1 MMSRSLKQLFQNS
14 KRQHTQARRTMG
26 AISQV
31 DFDWKDPFQIEE
43 LLSDDEKMMR
53 DAFHVYCQEKL
64 QPRVVQAARHEVF
77 DREIMNEMGEM
88 GALGPTIEGYGCAG
102 VSNVTYGL
110 LARECE
116 RVDSA
121 YRSAMSVQSS
131 LVMYPISIYASEE
144 QKQKYLPK
152 LATGEWIGCFGL
164 TEPDAGSNPAAMTT
178 RATWNAD
185 SKTWSLSGSKMWI
198 TNSPESDVFIIWAKS
213 VNDPEYEKSVVRGFI
228 LERGMKGLT
237 APKIE
242 GKLSLRAGVTGSIS
256 MDDVVV
262 GEEHRMPHVKSLRA
276 PLSCLTK
283 ARYGISWGVMGAAE
297 DCFYRAR
304 DYQLDRKMFGKPI
317 AAYQIP
323 QERLAQMLTDINLG
337 LLASYQVGRLM
348 DEGMGNPEMVS
359 VVKRNNCAKAL
370 DIARVARD
378 MCGGNGVSDEYHVMR
393 HSCNLEAVK
402 TYEGTDTMHALIL
415 GRMITGLA
423 AFS

>member
-1 MMSRSLKQLFQNS
+1 MLSRNLKTLFAQS
-14 KRQHTQARRTMG
+14 KNVAKASRRSA

-31 DFDWKDPFQIEE
+31 DFDWQDPFQLES
-43 LLSDDEKMMR
+43 LLTDDEIMMR
-53 DAFHVYCQEKL
+53 DAFHQYCQEKL
-64 QPRVVQAARHEVF
+64 QPRVVNAARHEIF
-77 DREIMNEMGEM
+77 HREIMTEMGEM

-102 VSNVTYGL
+102 VSNVAYGL

-152 LATGEWIGCFGL
+152 LATGEWVGCFGL
-164 TEPDAGSNPAAMTT
+164 TEPDAGSNPSAMTT
-178 RATWNAD
+178 KAVWNDAT
-185 SKTWSLSGSKMWI
+185 KTWKLSGSKMWI
-198 TNSPESDVFIIWAKS
+198 TNSPEAEVFIIWAKS
-213 VNDPEYEKSVVRGFI
+213 QNDPEFGDKGVIRGFI
-228 LERGMKGLT
+228 LEKGMKGLT

-242 GKLSLRAGVTGSIS
+242 GKLSLRAGVTGSIA
-256 MDDVVV
+256 MDEVEV
-262 GEEHRMPHVKSLRA
+262 GEEHRMPLVKSLRA

-297 DCFYRAR
+297 DCLYRAR
-304 DYQLDRKMFGKPI
+304 DYQLERKMFGKPI

-323 QERLAQMLTDINLG
+323 QERMAQMLIDINLG
-337 LLASYQVGRLM
+337 LLASYRVGRLM

-359 VVKRNNCAKAL
+359 IVKRNNCAKSL

-378 MCGGNGVSDEYHVMR
+378 MMGGNGVSDEYHVMR
-393 HSCNLEAVK
+393 HSSNLEAVK

-415 GRMITGLA
+415 GRMITGIP

>member
-1 MMSRSLKQLFQNS
+1 MLSRNLKSLIS
-14 KRQHTQARRTMG
+14 RTQHVRKMG

-31 DFDWKDPFQIEE
+31 DFDWKDPFQIDNM
-43 LLSDDEKMMR
+43 LTDDEVMMR
-53 DAFHVYCQEKL
+53 DAFHQYCQEKL
-64 QPRVVQAARHEVF
+64 QPRVVHAARHEVF
-77 DREIMNEMGEM
+77 HREIMNEMGEM

-102 VSNVTYGL
+102 VSNVAYGL

-152 LATGEWIGCFGL
+152 LATGEWVGCFGL

-198 TNSPESDVFIIWAKS
+198 TNSPEADVFIIWAKS

-228 LERGMKGLT
+228 LEKGMPGLT

-256 MDDVVV
+256 MDEVVV
-262 GEEHRMPHVKSLRA
+262 GEEHRMPLVKSLRA

-297 DCFYRAR
+297 DCFHRAR
-304 DYQLDRKMFGKPI
+304 QYQLDRHMFGKPI

-323 QERLAQMLTDINLG
+323 QERMAQMLIDINLG

-348 DEGMGNPEMVS
+348 DEGKGNPEMVS
-359 VVKRNNCAKAL
+359 IVKRNNCAKSL

-393 HSCNLEAVK
+393 HSSNLEAVK

-415 GRMITGLA
+415 GRMITGIPS
-423 AFS
+423 F

>member
-1 MMSRSLKQLFQNS
+1 MLSRNFKNLIS
-14 KRQHTQARRTMG
+14 RTKNVRKMG

-31 DFDWKDPFQIEE
+31 DFDWQDPFQIDSM
-43 LLSDDEKMMR
+43 LTDDEVMMR
-53 DAFHVYCQEKL
+53 DAFNQYCQEKL
-64 QPRVVQAARHEVF
+64 QPRVVMAARHETF

-102 VSNVTYGL
+102 VSNVAYGL

-198 TNSPESDVFIIWAKS
+198 TNSPEADVFVIWAKS

-228 LERGMKGLT
+228 LEKGMPGLT

-256 MDDVVV
+256 MDEVVV
-262 GEEHRMPHVKSLRA
+262 GEEHRMPLVKSLRA

-304 DYQLDRKMFGKPI
+304 DYQLGRQMFGKPI

-323 QERLAQMLTDINLG
+323 QERMAQMLIDINLG

-348 DEGMGNPEMVS
+348 DEGKGNPEMVS
-359 VVKRNNCAKAL
+359 IVKRNNCAKSL

-393 HSCNLEAVK
+393 HSSNLEAVK

-415 GRMITGLA
+415 GREITGIA

>member
-1 MMSRSLKQLFQNS
+1 MLSRNLKSLVS
-14 KRQHTQARRTMG
+14 RTKHVRKMG

-31 DFDWKDPFQIEE
+31 EFNWQDPFQIDSM
-43 LLSDDEKMMR
+43 LTDDEVMMR
-53 DAFHVYCQEKL
+53 DAFNQYCQEKL

-77 DREIMNEMGEM
+77 HREIMNEMGEM

-102 VSNVTYGL
+102 VSNVAYGL

-152 LATGEWIGCFGL
+152 LATGEWVGCFGL

-198 TNSPESDVFIIWAKS
+198 TNSPEADVFIIWAKS

-228 LERGMKGLT
+228 LEKGMPGLT

-256 MDDVVV
+256 MDEVVV
-262 GEEHRMPHVKSLRA
+262 GEEHRMPLVKSLRA

-304 DYQLDRKMFGKPI
+304 DYQLDRQMFGKPI

-323 QERLAQMLTDINLG
+323 QERMAQMLIDINLG

-348 DEGMGNPEMVS
+348 DEGKGNPEMVS
-359 VVKRNNCAKAL
+359 IVKRNNCAKSL

-393 HSCNLEAVK
+393 HSSNLEAVK

-415 GRMITGLA
+415 GREITGIA

>member
-1 MMSRSLKQLFQNS
+1 
-14 KRQHTQARRTMG
+14 
-26 AISQV
+26 
-31 DFDWKDPFQIEE
+31 
-43 LLSDDEKMMR
+43 
-53 DAFHVYCQEKL
+53 
-64 QPRVVQAARHEVF
+64 
-77 DREIMNEMGEM
+77 
-88 GALGPTIEGYGCAG
+88 
-102 VSNVTYGL
+102 
-110 LARECE
+110 
-116 RVDSA
+116 
-121 YRSAMSVQSS
+121 MSVQSS

-198 TNSPESDVFIIWAKS
+198 TNSPEADVFVIWAKS

-228 LERGMKGLT
+228 LEKGMPGLT

-256 MDDVVV
+256 MDEVVV
-262 GEEHRMPHVKSLRA
+262 GEEHRMPLVKSLRA

-304 DYQLDRKMFGKPI
+304 DYQLGRQMFGKPI

-323 QERLAQMLTDINLG
+323 QERMAQMLIDINLG

-348 DEGMGNPEMVS
+348 DEGKGNPEMVS
-359 VVKRNNCAKAL
+359 IVKRNNCAKSL

-393 HSCNLEAVK
+393 HSSNLEAVK

-415 GRMITGLA
+415 GREITGIA